1 MPNDALPGNP
11 RYQPSS
17 LKPIFGYDNLY
28 VPVGEVEIATLQTLA
43 EIGLIPEA
51 DVAYLTDKVIKQVLS
66 ITTTEVDE
74 VERAVT
80 HHDIRAWV
88 HCAQKHLGSLG
99 RWVHIPLTSYDA
111 LDTARSLQFARAHQQ
126 ALKPLVEHLIRILCE
141 KVRAFADLRQIGRTH
156 GQHALP
162 ITVGFWLATILNRV
176 LYNIGQMDYFA
187 RGLVGKVSGAV
198 GAHNAQIGLGI
209 AAHCGNTSFEERVL
223 HKLGLNL
230 APISTQILPPEPL
243 AYYLYS
249 ACMLSAVLAQFGRD
263 CRHLMRSE
271 IGEICEPFEAGQVGS
286 STMAHKRNPINFEN
300 LEGMWERNI
309 GEFVKVLLTMISEH
323 QRDLTSSPVAR
334 DFPIII
340 VNLVQQ
346 LETLLRTKRD
356 KDGKPVEGSE
366 FLRRITVNER
376 ALKRNMDMNAGVILA
391 EPLYLALQIFGGYD
405 DAHTLINERVMPI
418 AQSYG
423 DLLSAVACIAGRD
436 PEVKAALKKIPSDI
450 MDILYHPHEYVGDA
464 PQKALAIADEGMK
477 YLLAE

>member
-99 RWVHIPLTSYDA
+99 RWGHITPTSYDA

-286 STMAHKRNPINFEN
+286 STMAHKRN
-300 LEGMWERNI
+300 L
-309 GEFVKVLLTMISEH
+309 
-323 QRDLTSSPVAR
+323 
-334 DFPIII
+334 
-340 VNLVQQ
+340 
-346 LETLLRTKRD
+346 
-356 KDGKPVEGSE
+356 
-366 FLRRITVNER
+366 
-376 ALKRNMDMNAGVILA
+376 DMNAGVILA

-450 MDILYHPHEYVGDA
+450 MDLLYHSHEYVGDA

-477 YLLAE
+477 YLLTE

>member
-1 MPNDALPGNP
+1 
-11 RYQPSS
+11 
-17 LKPIFGYDNLY
+17 
-28 VPVGEVEIATLQTLA
+28 
-43 EIGLIPEA
+43 
-51 DVAYLTDKVIKQVLS
+51 
-66 ITTTEVDE
+66 
-74 VERAVT
+74 
-80 HHDIRAWV
+80 
-88 HCAQKHLGSLG
+88 
-99 RWVHIPLTSYDA
+99 
-111 LDTARSLQFARAHQQ
+111 
-126 ALKPLVEHLIRILCE
+126 
-141 KVRAFADLRQIGRTH
+141 
-156 GQHALP
+156 
-162 ITVGFWLATILNRV
+162 
-176 LYNIGQMDYFA
+176 
-187 RGLVGKVSGAV
+187 
-198 GAHNAQIGLGI
+198 
-209 AAHCGNTSFEERVL
+209 
-223 HKLGLNL
+223 
-230 APISTQILPPEPL
+230 
-243 AYYLYS
+243 
-249 ACMLSAVLAQFGRD
+249 
-263 CRHLMRSE
+263 
-271 IGEICEPFEAGQVGS
+271 
-286 STMAHKRNPINFEN
+286 MAHKRNPINFEN

-366 FLRRITVNER
+366 FLRRITVDER